1 MLYIVSWVFRHA
13 AFISSRH
20 SYVWAIENRLGQ
32 YCILHERPD
41 FGLNMKFQWI
51 SCCISFYRFL
61 GLLISI
67 QVFNFVWLC
76 SKSFVNFWWEVFE
89 IQGGWH
95 SGLSGGR
102 PGKFLIL
109 GFESLIFIYISML
122 KKCGHF
128 LMNSSRDTGGG
139 FRSPPP
145 HVVRIFWFRTEEG

>member
-1 MLYIVSWVFRHA
+1 MAFR
-13 AFISSRH
+13 
-20 SYVWAIENRLGQ
+20 Q
-32 YCILHERPD
+32 Y
-41 FGLNMKFQWI
+41 
-51 SCCISFYRFL
+51 
-61 GLLISI
+61 
-67 QVFNFVWLC
+67 
-76 SKSFVNFWWEVFE
+76 
-89 IQGGWH
+89 

-145 HVVRIFWFRTEEG
+145 ARGKDILIPHRIGLSGCIRGEF